1 MKVVLVH
8 GRFFNSWEALGL
20 GYIGAYLRRHRPGID
35 IDFCQGCFDSEEQV
49 YRIALNA
56 DIVGFSCT
64 SPTFSWVVEVATKIK
79 QSNPRVHVVIGG
91 YHASALPHQC
101 LAYSV
106 IDQVV
111 VGEGER
117 VILDIVDGNR
127 EPVIY
132 GNRVGFDELPW
143 PDRSLI
149 RAERNMEVARRD
161 NGFRI
166 TSFQCHRACPFGCV
180 YCADGRSKALYH
192 RCSDKRPWNRD
203 VEDTLDE
210 IERTVDDYG
219 IGQVKFCDPTWNID
233 VDWVIFFSRRK
244 AERNIDVDFYPYI
257 HARIVTQEMTD
268 YMAAANCRK
277 VAMGIES
284 GSPKVLK
291 QVGKGIDT
299 SHIQHATNCFKK
311 SGIAVRGFFILG
323 MPCETHDDLE
333 MTERFAAE
341 LDLDEYGFTMLCPYP
356 GTWLYDEAMH
366 GGIDWAR
373 TDEYTNDF
381 WRTDAVSNAELHS
394 WQVRLVDRFADR
406 ICWHNKVL
414 AQT

>member
-20 GYIGAYLRRHRPGID
+20 GYIGAYLKKHRPGID
-35 IDFCQGCFDSEEQV
+35 IDFFQGCFDNEEQV
-49 YRIALNA
+49 YRASQTA

-64 SPTFSWVVEVATKIK
+64 SPTFSWVVEVVTKIK

-91 YHASALPHQC
+91 YHASALPYQC
-101 LAYSV
+101 LAGGL

-117 VILDIVDGNR
+117 AMLEIVDGNR

-132 GNRVGFDELPW
+132 GNRVGFDELSW

-149 RAERNMEVARRD
+149 RANRNMDVAKRD

-180 YCADGRSKALYH
+180 YCADGRSKALYQG
-192 RCSDKRPWNRD
+192 CSDKRPWSRE

-210 IERTVDDYG
+210 IERTVNDYG

-233 VDWVIFFSRRK
+233 VDWVISFSKRK
-244 AERNIDVDFYPYI
+244 AERNIVVDFYPYI
-257 HARIVTQEMTD
+257 HARLVTQEMTD

-284 GSPKVLK
+284 GSPKVLR

-299 SHIQHATNCFKK
+299 SHVRHARSCFKN

-323 MPCETHDDLE
+323 MPCETHGDLE
-333 MTERFAAE
+333 MTEAFAAE
-341 LDLDEYGFTMLCPYP
+341 LDLDEYGFTILCPYP

-366 GGIDWAR
+366 GGVDWAR

-381 WRTDAVSNAELHS
+381 WRTDVVSNAELHS

-406 ICWHNKVL
+406 VCWHNKVL
-414 AQT
+414 VRT